1 MDSNLYVS
9 AAVVAAI
16 FLLAKFIDFRF
27 ISKPSAEDGAEGS
40 SHPMKTALRDAALVF
55 ICYILGYYIVKQ
67 FYDTPAIL
75 GNTKPEIFT
84 GDAGF

>member
-1 MDSNLYVS
+1 LTFGLFQN
-9 AAVVAAI
+9 
-16 FLLAKFIDFRF
+16 
-27 ISKPSAEDGAEGS
+27 
-40 SHPMKTALRDAALVF
+40 HPLKKVQKTALRDAALVF
-55 ICYILGYYIVKQ
+55 ICYILGYYIIKQ

>member
-1 MDSNLYVS
+1 MDTNLYIS
-9 AAVVAAI
+9 AAAVAAI

-27 ISKPSAEDGAEGS
+27 ISKPSDEDGTGGNS
-40 SHPMKTALRDAALVF
+40 GVMKTALRDAVLVF
-55 ICYILGYYIVKQ
+55 ICYILGYYIIKQ